1 MPGLLRNHAD
11 RRPFL
16 IARMRIAA
24 ALREHF
30 TAHGFTEV
38 ETAALTISPGNETH
52 LHAFETDVVA
62 PGGARARRYL
72 RTSPEFAC
80 KKLLAAGERRIFEFA
95 RSFRNRE
102 RGPLHHPEFTLV
114 EWYRVDASYELLMD
128 DCAAILAL
136 AATIAGSSQL
146 SWRDRTADPLATPDR
161 LSVGEAFSRHAGIA
175 LDDVLP
181 PRPTSVF
188 GAAASKA
195 GGRPASECSWGG
207 CFRRRLVGC
216 I

>member
-1 MPGLLRNHAD
+1 MLGLLRNHAD

-30 TAHGFTEV
+30 AAHGFTEV

-62 PGGARARRYL
+62 PGGERARRYL

-102 RGPLHHPEFTLV
+102 RGPLHHPEFTML
-114 EWYRVDASYELLMD
+114 EWYRAEEPYEALMA
-128 DCAAILAL
+128 DCAALLAEAARAAGTTVL
-136 AATIAGSSQL
+136 AFRG
-146 SWRDRTADPLATPDR
+146 RTADPFA
-161 LSVGEAFSRHAGIA
+161 E
-175 LDDVLP
+175 
-181 PRPTSVF
+181 
-188 GAAASKA
+188 
-195 GGRPASECSWGG
+195 
-207 CFRRRLVGC
+207 
-216 I
+216 